1 MRTDDL
7 IDALAMDL
15 SPSRLRFRRRLAG
28 AILLGALVAAAA
40 FLLALG
46 IRSDLGVA
54 AGSPRFLMKFAV
66 TLSLLAAA
74 VGLLARLSVPGR
86 PAGRWGPALLAAPL
100 LLVAAA
106 AVELA
111 VLPSAEWRAH
121 LLGHNARFCLAFIP
135 ALAAGP
141 LALLLLVLRRGAP
154 SRPGL
159 AGAVAGLVAGSL
171 AAGLYA
177 AHCVDDSPLFVAA
190 WYSPAIGF
198 VALVG
203 FLLGSRLLRW

>member
-15 SPSRLRFRRRLAG
+15 SPSRLRFRSLFAG
-28 AILLGALVAAAA
+28 AILVGALFAATA
-40 FLLALG
+40 FFFSLG
-46 IRSDLGVA
+46 LRPNIGEA
-54 AGSPRFLMKFAV
+54 AGSPRFLMKLVV

-74 VGLLARLSVPGR
+74 IGLLSRLSAPGL
-86 PAGRWGPALLAAPL
+86 PAGRWAPALLAAPML
-100 LLVAAA
+100 LAAAA

-111 VLPSAEWRAH
+111 VLPSGEWRAH

-135 ALAAGP
+135 ALAVGP
-141 LALLLLVLRRGAP
+141 LAFLLFALRRGAP

-159 AGAVAGLVAGSL
+159 AGAVAGLVAGAL
-171 AAGLYA
+171 AAALYA

-190 WYSPAIGF
+190 WYSLAIGF
-198 VALVG
+198 VALIGYV
-203 FLLGSRLLRW
+203 LGSRLLRW